1 MLYAEGAPWPWEQ
14 FGGASGGGSAQR
26 GLRAW
31 EQLGGGLGR
40 GPVQKELSGRERY
53 SNSTGPGAQAAGDTA
68 QDLALPLGQA
78 EARRAQESK
87 GTPAA
92 RQPRADHISGPCP
105 QSIQASVD

>member
-68 QDLALPLGQA
+68 QDPALPRDRQRPGGPRT
-78 EARRAQESK
+78 ARAVLLPGSPKLIRSAA
-87 GTPAA
+87 PA
-92 RQPRADHISGPCP
+92 PG
-105 QSIQASVD
+105 ASRHL